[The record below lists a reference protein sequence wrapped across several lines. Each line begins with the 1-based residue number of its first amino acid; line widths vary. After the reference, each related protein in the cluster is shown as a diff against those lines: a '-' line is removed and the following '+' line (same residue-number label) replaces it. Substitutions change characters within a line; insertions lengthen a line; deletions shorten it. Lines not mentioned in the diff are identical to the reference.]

1 VKIMRSVGRVARFAI
16 PAAFALIVVAC
27 GDDDDNG
34 NTPTPTTASYSDV
47 QSLLVA
53 DCAGCH
59 DAGSGRVFLTTMD
72 SAALLNSGVISPSA
86 PSSSLLI
93 RKPTGATP
101 HGGGIIA
108 SFTTEDQAVAEEWI
122 ALNPT
127 PAANDVEAIK
137 IGAGTSIPVPTVDGF
152 FDEVWASAPAMS
164 YVIGGGWS
172 DATTVQLQ
180 AAYDDTYLYMLVSWS
195 DDVYSDRRQPWAKQ
209 ADGSWRVLAAKSP
222 APTSG
227 TNWAAYIS
235 AGPFDEEDPTRF
247 AYEDKLA
254 LIWNTYGAS
263 TVAGFDE
270 SGCAML
276 CHDPASAE
284 GPGTSY
290 NTDQAQAAKK
300 FTNAAGEI
308 ADMWHWKMVRNNQHK
323 KADDQYVGYW
333 ARGATGA
340 SGGGRFNDAGTAGY
354 GENPA
359 LNGKPTYRG
368 PSIAV
373 PPYYI
378 FDNQKVALTDDELLA
393 LPTGAEIA
401 NMITAGPTGGRA
413 DVDAAGLHNN
423 SSNRWSLEIRR
434 RLVTGEDKDV
444 QFNDLTRSYSFGV
457 AVFDNAQIEHSYTS
471 SVARLKF
478 RP

>member
-1 VKIMRSVGRVARFAI
+1 MRTVRLLTHLVI
-16 PAAFALIVVAC
+16 PAALAALVGGC
-27 GDDDDNG
+27 SDDDDG
-34 NTPTPTTASYSDV
+34 GGGTPPPATASYSEV
-47 QSLLVA
+47 QSLLIA

-59 DAGSGRVFLTTMD
+59 DAGSGRIYLTTMD
-72 SAALLNSGVISPSA
+72 SAALLNSGLIAPSD

-93 RKPTGATP
+93 SKPSGTTP
-101 HGGGIIA
+101 HGGGTIA
-108 SFTTEDQAVAEEWI
+108 SFSAEDQSFTEEWI
-122 ALNPT
+122 ALNPA
-127 PAANDVEAIK
+127 PASNDLEAIR
-137 IGAGTSIPVPTVDGF
+137 IGAGTSIPVPVIDGF
-152 FDEVWASAPAMS
+152 FDEVWASAPARS

-180 AAYDDTYLYMLVSWS
+180 AAYDDTYMYMLVSWT
-195 DDVYSDRRQPWAKQ
+195 DDQYSDRRQPWVKQ
-209 ADGSWRVLAAKSP
+209 ADGSWRALPAKSP

-227 TNWAAYIS
+227 TNWAAYI
-235 AGPFDEEDPTRF
+235 AAAPFNAEDPTRF

-254 LIWNTYGAS
+254 VIWNTYGAS
-263 TVAGFDE
+263 TVAGFEE

-284 GPGTSY
+284 GPGTTY

-300 FTNAAGEI
+300 FTNVAGEI

-333 ARGATGA
+333 ARGAAGA
-340 SGGGRFNDAGTAGY
+340 GNGGRLNDAGTAGY
-354 GENPA
+354 AENPA

-378 FDNQKVALTDDELLA
+378 FDNQKVALTDAELLA

-413 DVDAAGLHNN
+413 DVDAAGIHNN
-423 SSNRWSLEIRR
+423 SSNRWILEIRR

-457 AVFDNAQIEHSYTS
+457 AVFDNAQIEHSYMS